1 MLVVKAHCH
10 AGHIQIPIEGIP
22 YDAKV
27 VVLFL
32 TSEDSINE
40 LTQEQHVALIMQ
52 SQSGFAQDVL
62 LHPDED
68 CWNDV

>member
-1 MLVVKAHCH
+1 MLAIKAHCH

-32 TSEDSINE
+32 TPDDSSGD
-40 LTQEQHVALIMQ
+40 LTKEQQAALIMQ
-52 SQSGFAQDVL
+52 NQSGFAQNVL

>member
-1 MLVVKAHCH
+1 MLAIKAHCH

-32 TSEDSINE
+32 TPDDSSDD
-40 LTQEQHVALIMQ
+40 LTEEQQAALIMQ
-52 SQSGFAQDVL
+52 SQSGFAQNVL

>member
-1 MLVVKAHCH
+1 MLAIKAHCH

-32 TSEDSINE
+32 TPADSSDD
-40 LTQEQHVALIMQ
+40 LTQEQHAALIMQ
-52 SQSGFAQDVL
+52 SQSGFAQNVL
-62 LHPDED
+62 LNPDED

>member
-1 MLVVKAHCH
+1 MLAIKAHCH

-32 TSEDSINE
+32 TPDDSSGD
-40 LTQEQHVALIMQ
+40 LTKEQQASLIMQ
-52 SQSGFAQDVL
+52 SQSGFAQNVL